1 MQYHTIPYNT
11 GQYDTVRVHAIVITF
26 NMITKG
32 CCYTDT
38 DTDTDNDHHRD
49 NFKMKFNG
57 VNMIR
62 RGGATLTKGVF
73 ATLTESS
80 FSG

>member
-11 GQYDTVRVHAIVITF
+11 GQYDKVDVHATVITF

-32 CCYTDT
+32 CCN
-38 DTDTDNDHHRD
+38 TDTDNDHHSD

>member
-1 MQYHTIPYNT
+1 
-11 GQYDTVRVHAIVITF
+11 
-26 NMITKG
+26 MITKG